1 MSDTLL
7 KVEIVTPRSTAYS
20 AVAQAITLPGTLG
33 PFQVLINH
41 APIISSLESG
51 LIKII
56 DEDGHDVLFAA
67 NGGFAEV
74 RSNVVSIV
82 VEAAEAGADI
92 DLDAATAE
100 LARLEE
106 SIAAKASAHSSDSDK
121 KQLQLARNRVAAA
134 QAMRAA

>member
-56 DEDGHDVLFAA
+56 DEDGRDVMFAA
-67 NGGFAEV
+67 DGGFAEV

-82 VEAAEAGADI
+82 VESAEAGADI
-92 DLDAATAE
+92 DLGAAEAE
-100 LARLEE
+100 LSRIEE
-106 SIAAKASAHSSDSDK
+106 RIAAKASAHGSDDDK
-121 KQLQLARNRVAAA
+121 RSLKHARNRVAAA
-134 QAMRAA
+134 QAMRSA

>member
-56 DEDGHDVLFAA
+56 DEEGHDVMFAA

-82 VEAAEAGADI
+82 VESAEAGADI
-92 DLDAATAE
+92 DLDAAQAE
-100 LARLEE
+100 LSSIEE
-106 SIAAKASAHSSDSDK
+106 RIANKTSSHSSLEDK
-121 KQLQLARNRVAAA
+121 KHLQTARNRVAAA

>member
-7 KVEIVTPRSTAYS
+7 KVEIVTPRATAYS

-41 APIISSLESG
+41 APIISSLEMG

-56 DEDGHDVLFAA
+56 DEEGRDVYFAA

-82 VEAAEAGADI
+82 VESAEAGTDI
-92 DLDAATAE
+92 DPDAALAE
-100 LARLEE
+100 LTRLEE
-106 SIAAKASAHSSDSDK
+106 HIAAKASAHSSDAEK
-121 KQLQLARNRVAAA
+121 RQLNLARTRVAAA